1 MPAKKTSS
9 KTSPDQPAKPARKAA
24 AKKTAAVKKPA
35 AKKPAAKKTAAAKK
49 PAARKAVAVKKTT
62 AAKKPA
68 AKKVAA
74 KKAVAKKAAVKKVA
88 PAAPVAPPAP
98 PKPVLPPLVQRI
110 LDILAEKKA
119 EAMVVLDMRKLSSVT
134 DFYVIATGTSGP
146 QLRAMSEELGFRL
159 KKEGHPVHRRAG
171 SPESQW
177 MVLDYLDVIVHVM
190 SPESRGYYAIEDLW
204 NDAPRIT
211 QG

>member
-24 AKKTAAVKKPA
+24 AKKTASVKKPA
-35 AKKPAAKKTAAAKK
+35 AKKTTAAKK
-49 PAARKAVAVKKTT
+49 PAAKKAVAVKKTT
-62 AAKKPA
+62 ATKKPA

-134 DFYVIATGTSGP
+134 DFYVIASGSSGP
-146 QLRAMSEELGFRL
+146 QLRAMSEDLAFRL
-159 KKEGHPVHRRAG
+159 KKEGQPVHRRAG

>member
-24 AKKTAAVKKPA
+24 AKKTASVKKPA
-35 AKKPAAKKTAAAKK
+35 AKKTTAAKK
-49 PAARKAVAVKKTT
+49 PAAKKAVAVKKTT
-62 AAKKPA
+62 ATKKPA

>member
-1 MPAKKTSS
+1 MPAKKTST
-9 KTSPDQPAKPARKAA
+9 KTSAEQPAASSKKVA
-24 AKKTAAVKKPA
+24 AKKTVV
-35 AKKPAAKKTAAAKK
+35 KKTAAPKPAIKKTASAKK
-49 PAARKAVAVKKTT
+49 P

-74 KKAVAKKAAVKKVA
+74 KKVPAKKAAAKKAVAKKAVAKKAAVIQS
-88 PAAPVAPPAP
+88 PAVPVAP
-98 PKPVLPPLVQRI
+98 PKPVVPPLVQRI
-110 LDILAEKKA
+110 LDLLADKKA
-119 EAMVVLDMRKLSSVT
+119 ESVVVLDMRKLSSVT
-134 DFYVIATGTSGP
+134 DFYVIASGTSGP
-146 QLRAMSEELGFRL
+146 QLRAMSEDLAFRL

-211 QG
+211 PG

>member
-24 AKKTAAVKKPA
+24 AKKTASVKKPA
-35 AKKPAAKKTAAAKK
+35 AKKTTAAKK
-49 PAARKAVAVKKTT
+49 PAAKKAVAVKKTT

>member
-24 AKKTAAVKKPA
+24 AKKTASV
-35 AKKPAAKKTAAAKK
+35 KKPAAKKTAAAKK
-49 PAARKAVAVKKTT
+49 PAARKAGAVKKTT

-74 KKAVAKKAAVKKVA
+74 NKAVAKKAAVKKVA